1 MDKKETQNN
10 NRIFFP
16 PRDRVKKVKQ
26 DTMTQKYFRYLKEL
40 NKNSK

>member
-1 MDKKETQNN
+1 MDKKETENK
-10 NRIFFP
+10 RIFFP

-40 NKNSK
+40 NKKSK